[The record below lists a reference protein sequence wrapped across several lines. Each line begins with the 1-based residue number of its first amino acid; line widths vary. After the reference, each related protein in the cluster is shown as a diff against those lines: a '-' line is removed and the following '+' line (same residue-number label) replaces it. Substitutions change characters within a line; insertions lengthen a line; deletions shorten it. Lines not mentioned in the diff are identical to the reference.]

1 MLVVDDHPVFR
12 HGIAALFESSGYRVV
27 GEAASATEAVALAR
41 SLMPEIVIM
50 DLGLPDGSGIAAT
63 ARIIGERPATRIV
76 VVTMYD
82 DDGSVRQA
90 LAAGAAGYVVKD
102 ASHPEILAAVAAAAQ
117 GATVLGSGVTVNR
130 AGVGMQR
137 QPETDTFGL
146 TPRERDVLDLL
157 TRGLTNK
164 QIADRLGLSGKT
176 VANNVSVLLSKTG
189 TGDRIQLA
197 VVARRALEQR
207 P

>member
-117 GATVLGSGVTVNR
+117 GATVLSSGVTVNR